1 MKKKS
6 YKIYKSMLNKV
17 YTLQFINSAKTF
29 LPRGQ
34 IEYHIKNYQKY
45 FKLNKK
51 AFSRKKI
58 LETGA
63 GPGVHAA
70 ILSLT
75 GANVCAADI
84 LDTNIKKIKN
94 LKKIYKLNNLKIVKH
109 DFMKSFPG
117 LKDFD
122 LVACHNWIQHTPNPQ
137 KVFINLSSKMLP
149 GSRFYL
155 SCYLSGTF
163 RFFITQIAR
172 EIIKDQDFN
181 LIVKKTKKYFSDG
194 FKIFKNP
201 DNISARHIT
210 DDFLSP
216 YVIPTTYKNIL
227 SLAKQCGLE
236 PIVRGPKIKNLS
248 FQDSIPLRLGFIKK
262 EKKILK
268 KKIKNYF
275 VTPVD
280 EFKENKNKYA
290 QKASKLALNLI
301 KKKSKLDKN
310 QRVDICLK
318 LFQIRAE
325 YCNQKIKDKYI
336 DLIVYLQKINKKI

>member
-1 MKKKS
+1 MNN
-6 YKIYKSMLNKV
+6 LNKRILTAV
-17 YTLQFINSAKTF
+17 IVLPVSLFFIIKGGNYIVSF
-29 LPRGQ
+29 LYAVL
-34 IEYHIKNYQKY
+34 ILANFE
-45 FKLNKK
+45 
-51 AFSRKKI
+51 AFSVFKRKI
-58 LETGA
+58 TIIFLD
-63 GPGVHAA
+63 VVLV
-70 ILSLT
+70 ISLLSLLHLRNDT
-75 GANVCAADI
+75 ASSFVLLLWVI
-84 LDTNIKKIKN
+84 LLTVSSDVGGYTFGKIFKWKKFKFI
-94 LKKIYKLNNLKIVKH
+94 
-109 DFMKSFPG
+109 S
-117 LKDFD
+117 
-122 LVACHNWIQHTPNPQ
+122 CHNWIQHTPNPQ